1 MALRLRHLLEYVI
14 FRAVVAVVHAM
25 PLWAID
31 VGSRVGGFCVHRLLP
46 RRLTRYRVAA
56 ENIRRALGPD
66 ADVDD
71 LIGRMWRHLFRT
83 VGEVIYLRHRL
94 SRHNF
99 RSLIRFRNQ
108 QQAVGALLSDRPV
121 ILLSGHLGN
130 WELAVWI
137 FGVFGFP
144 MGVVARR
151 LDNPYLDRFF
161 LKFRSDTG
169 HDLLDKNGASGEM
182 VDRLETGRHL
192 AMLCDQDAGSHGLFV
207 DFFGHPA
214 STFKSIALL
223 ALRYQALICVGYAI
237 RLDSDDGPERFEV
250 GCEELID
257 PATFDG
263 SDPVTDLTRA
273 YTQALERIVRRA
285 PEQYFWLH
293 RRWKSKPDQ
302 QRRRSRRAR
311 TGRLP
316 WAA

>member
-1 MALRLRHLLEYVI
+1 MALRLRHLFEYVT
-14 FRAVVAVVHAM
+14 FRSVVAVVHAM

-31 VGSRVGGFCVHRLLP
+31 LGARVGGFCMHRLLP
-46 RRLTRYRVAA
+46 RRLTRYKVAA

-66 ADVDD
+66 ADVED
-71 LIGRMWRHLFRT
+71 LIGRMWRHLFQT
-83 VGEVIYLRHRL
+83 VGEVIHLRHRL
-94 SRHNF
+94 SRRNF

-108 QQAVGALLSDRPV
+108 QQAVQALLSDRPV
-121 ILLSGHLGN
+121 ILLSGHMGN

-137 FGVFGFP
+137 FGLF

-161 LKFRSDTG
+161 LEFRRDTG
-169 HDLLDKNGASGEM
+169 HDLLDKYGASGEM
-182 VDRLETGRHL
+182 IDRLEAGRHL
-192 AMLCDQDAGSHGLFV
+192 AMLGDQNAGSHGLFV

-223 ALRYQALICVGYAI
+223 ALRYKALICVGYAI
-237 RLDSDDGPERFEV
+237 RLDDDNGPERFEV

-257 PATFDG
+257 SATFDG
-263 SDPVTDLTRA
+263 SDPVIDLTRA
-273 YTQALERIVRRA
+273 YTAALERIVRRA
-285 PEQYFWLH
+285 PEQYFWVH
-293 RRWKSKPDQ
+293 RRWKSKPDR

>member
-1 MALRLRHLLEYVI
+1 MALRLRHLLEYTV
-14 FRAVVAVVHAM
+14 FRTVVALVHAM

-31 VGSRVGGFCVHRLLP
+31 LGACVGGFCIHRLLP
-46 RRLTRYRVAA
+46 RGLTRHDIAA

-66 ADVDD
+66 ADVDR

-83 VGEVIYLRHRL
+83 VGEVIHLRHRL
-94 SRHNF
+94 ARHNF
-99 RSLIRFRNQ
+99 RRLIRFRNQ
-108 QQAVGALLSDRPV
+108 HQAVSALLSGRPV
-121 ILLSGHLGN
+121 ILISGHMGN

-144 MGVVARR
+144 MGVIARR

-161 LKFRSDTG
+161 LDFRSDTG

-182 VDRLETGRHL
+182 VERLEAGRHL
-192 AMLCDQDAGSHGLFV
+192 AMLGDQDAGSHGLFV

-223 ALRYQALICVGYAI
+223 ALRHQALVCVGYAI

-257 PATFDG
+257 TADFDG
-263 SDPVTDLTRA
+263 PDPVADLTQA
-273 YTQALERIVRRA
+273 YTRALERIVRRA

-293 RRWKSKPDQ
+293 RRWKSKPG
-302 QRRRSRRAR
+302 RRGRRSRRAH
-311 TGRLP
+311 TGSLP

>member
-1 MALRLRHLLEYVI
+1 MALRLRHLLEYAV
-14 FRAVVAVVHAM
+14 FRTAVVMVHAM
-25 PLWAID
+25 PLWVID
-31 VGSRVGGFCVHRLLP
+31 LGASVGGFCIHRLLP
-46 RRLTRYRVAA
+46 RRLTRHAVAV

-66 ADVDD
+66 ADVDR
-71 LIGRMWRHLFRT
+71 LIGHMWRHLFRT
-83 VGEVIYLRHRL
+83 VGEVIHLRHRL

-99 RSLIRFRNQ
+99 RRLIRFRNEDH
-108 QQAVGALLSDRPV
+108 AVRALVSGRPV
-121 ILLSGHLGN
+121 ILISGHLGN

-161 LKFRSDTG
+161 LDFRGDTG

-182 VDRLETGRHL
+182 LERLESGRHL
-192 AMLCDQDAGSHGLFV
+192 AMLGDQDAGSHGLFV

-223 ALRYQALICVGYAI
+223 ALRHQALVCVGYAI
-237 RLDSDDGPERFEV
+237 RLDSNDGPERFEV

-257 PATFDG
+257 T
-263 SDPVTDLTRA
+263 TDLTGPDPVAALTQA
-273 YTQALERIVRRA
+273 YTTALERIVRRA

-293 RRWKSKPDQ
+293 RRWKSQPGRQ
-302 QRRRSRRAR
+302 GRRSRRAR
-311 TGRLP
+311 TGSLP